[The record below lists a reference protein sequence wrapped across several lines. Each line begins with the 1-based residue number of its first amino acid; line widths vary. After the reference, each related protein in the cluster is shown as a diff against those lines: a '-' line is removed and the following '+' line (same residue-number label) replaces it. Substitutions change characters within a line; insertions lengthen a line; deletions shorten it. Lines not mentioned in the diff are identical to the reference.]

1 MSITASRDDDVP
13 DLPARGVVTRAPR
26 GITMSAAESHESGE
40 DRLRVGDPSASS
52 GRTVGSAALVLG
64 LTAVILAF
72 ATPYRESLGSAL
84 LAALAVFTS
93 TLGLVARSRARRA
106 GERPSTAAIAA
117 VWLGVGALAIVG
129 ISVLPALLMPSSTGA
144 AG

>member
-1 MSITASRDDDVP
+1 
-13 DLPARGVVTRAPR
+13 
-26 GITMSAAESHESGE
+26 MSAAESHEPRE
-40 DRLRVGDPSASS
+40 ERLRVGDASASS
-52 GRTVGSAALVLG
+52 GRGLGSVALVIG
-64 LTAVILAF
+64 IATVILAF

-117 VWLGVGALAIVG
+117 IWLGIGALAIVG
-129 ISVLPALLMPSSTGA
+129 ISVLPALLMPTATGLR
-144 AG
+144 